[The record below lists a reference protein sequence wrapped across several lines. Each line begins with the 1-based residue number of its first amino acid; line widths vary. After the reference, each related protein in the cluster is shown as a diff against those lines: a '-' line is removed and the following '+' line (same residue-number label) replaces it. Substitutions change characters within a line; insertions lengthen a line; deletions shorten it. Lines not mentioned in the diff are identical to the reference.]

1 MTMIEIDFSEVEK
14 NLEKL
19 SNSLPDK
26 FATAVKDACLLVETE
41 AAEKAP
47 VDTGYLK
54 GSITNKVV
62 KNGSKI
68 EGYVYTPVE
77 YAPHVELGTHKTKA
91 KPFLYPALTENQ
103 SAIRKI
109 FNEVL
114 KNDVD

>member
-1 MTMIEIDFSEVEK
+1 MRAEIDFSEVER
-14 NLEKL
+14 NLERL

-26 FATAVKDACLLVETE
+26 MAVAMKDACLIVEAD

-54 GSITNKVV
+54 GSISNKVI
-62 KNGSKI
+62 KNGDKI

-77 YAPHVELGTHKTKA
+77 YAPCLELGTRKMKA

-103 SAIRKI
+103 STIKKI
-109 FNEVL
+109 FKEAL
-114 KNDVD
+114 KK